1 MDIAKYLQSSSL
13 KVFNCLYKKNK
24 IFCYDN
30 EMKNGVFW

>member
-1 MDIAKYLQSSSL
+1 MHNLEEIDKT
-13 KVFNCLYKKNK
+13 VVLYKNNK